1 MFCEN
6 CGKQLIR
13 GYQFCIECGTPV
25 PPEPSVEEPAENSAA
40 GETASSGRTLP
51 SVEPINNESGSL
63 VYCPNCGMHMQTS
76 NVFCE
81 KCGIRLSGSGGAD
94 DGAGSAGG
102 TVPMWNA
109 NPQPFGENLGD
120 YSDDELNQIDSFMNG
135 NGGINGYD
143 SAPADIMGGSGGI
156 SGGGMD
162 EIEALTQQL
171 ASFGASASEMPEI
184 GSVGHYSES
193 EPIRYQKEPELGQ
206 SREVEDFSM
215 GDDGG
220 SLFGSASDSGLPVIE
235 GASMD
240 EDPSKDISL
249 DPYAF
254 VNNVISD
261 SEPAY
266 TEPVAEEPAYNEP
279 VAEEPVYNEPVAEE
293 PAYNDFTAEE
303 PAYTEPVA
311 EEPVYNEPVAEEPAY
326 TEPVAE
332 EPAYNEPVAEEP
344 AYTEPIAEET
354 AYNEPV
360 AEEPAYNEPVAEEPV
375 YNEPVAEEPAYTEP
389 VAEEPVY
396 NEPVAEQPEDN
407 YFENEAPFMEEVA
420 PVIAEAPRYEPT
432 VSGYD
437 SPADSAAPEQPAEPE
452 QPKGNL
458 VYCRNCGQD
467 MYDTEAVCKNC
478 GAPYKGMYVPPRN
491 APSKTGSGAGGEKKG
506 GKKWI
511 PIAAASVVA
520 VGIAVVLIATTS
532 RPSDNANLTG
542 NNNLPVTQST
552 TTGNTDPVTDTSGQ
566 GGDNA
571 AISTDVNTA
580 EAVTTPVPA
589 SDETDPAISTDTHD
603 AADTTS
609 GVPDTS
615 EPVTGESTHGSGS
628 TSHTTKPTTTKP
640 TTTKPNTTKPTTTK
654 PTTTSTAKTTAYTT
668 KSTTATTSKPV
679 GVITSSK
686 VKSLEKDREA
696 IMDAAA
702 VMAGEIGKI
711 EMFAQNVIYA
721 IDNSSGSAD
730 TTRTAYY
737 SRDFAKNMLSIIKSG
752 KSDVDSAL
760 LKAEPSNSE
769 MDTAYD
775 SLKSLKKKYDA
786 YYNFIISPTGKASKF
801 GSECSTYLSAF
812 TNALSSGLK
821 FSKLTTSD
829 YSSGDSGVAY
839 AAAMSDAVTA
849 ANNAVSALSTLQTKL
864 TDLGSR
870 NFESGVVA
878 ELSKS
883 SVTKTYANA
892 AAYSMRV
899 KAYTL
904 MLAGAPDDY
913 SSALKSLTSANR
925 TLESLV
931 DSYSMIQE
939 NTFSNYKSESSDA
952 ISTAKSYI
960 SSVTKAIS

>member
-1 MFCEN
+1 
-6 CGKQLIR
+6 
-13 GYQFCIECGTPV
+13 
-25 PPEPSVEEPAENSAA
+25 
-40 GETASSGRTLP
+40 
-51 SVEPINNESGSL
+51 
-63 VYCPNCGMHMQTS
+63 
-76 NVFCE
+76 
-81 KCGIRLSGSGGAD
+81 
-94 DGAGSAGG
+94 
-102 TVPMWNA
+102 
-109 NPQPFGENLGD
+109 
-120 YSDDELNQIDSFMNG
+120 
-135 NGGINGYD
+135 
-143 SAPADIMGGSGGI
+143 
-156 SGGGMD
+156 
-162 EIEALTQQL
+162 
-171 ASFGASASEMPEI
+171 
-184 GSVGHYSES
+184 
-193 EPIRYQKEPELGQ
+193 
-206 SREVEDFSM
+206 
-215 GDDGG
+215 
-220 SLFGSASDSGLPVIE
+220 
-235 GASMD
+235 
-240 EDPSKDISL
+240 
-249 DPYAF
+249 
-254 VNNVISD
+254 
-261 SEPAY
+261 
-266 TEPVAEEPAYNEP
+266 
-279 VAEEPVYNEPVAEE
+279 
-293 PAYNDFTAEE
+293 FTAEQ

-311 EEPVYNEPVAEEPAY
+311 EEPVYNDFTAEQ
-326 TEPVAE
+326 
-332 EPAYNEPVAEEP
+332 
-344 AYTEPIAEET
+344 
-354 AYNEPV
+354 
-360 AEEPAYNEPVAEEPV
+360 
-375 YNEPVAEEPAYTEP
+375 PAYTEP

-396 NEPVAEQPEDN
+396 NDFAAEQPAYTEPAAEEPVNNEPAEQPEEN

-420 PVIAEAPRYEPT
+420 PVIEETPRYEPT

-437 SPADSAAPEQPAEPE
+437 SPADSLNSADSSAAPERSAEPE
-452 QPKGNL
+452 PPKGNL

-491 APSKTGSGAGGEKKG
+491 APSKTGSGAGAQKKG

-511 PIAAASVVA
+511 PIAAAAVVV
-520 VGIAVVLIATTS
+520 VGIVVVLIATTS
-532 RPSDNANLTG
+532 NPSDNANLTG

-552 TTGNTDPVTDTSGQ
+552 TAGSTDPVTDTSGQ
-566 GGDNA
+566 GGENN
-571 AISTDVNTA
+571 AISSDVNTEDTA
-580 EAVTTPVPA
+580 TTPVPTA
-589 SDETDPAISTDTHD
+589 DETDPVISSDTHD
-603 AADTTS
+603 VTDTTP
-609 GVPDTS
+609 GAPDTS
-615 EPVTGESTHGSGS
+615 EPVASDSS
-628 TSHTTKPTTTKP
+628 SSSNSSNSSSATSRTTKPTTTKST
-640 TTTKPNTTKPTTTK
+640 TTTKSG
-654 PTTTSTAKTTAYTT
+654 TTTSSSKTTAYTT
-668 KSTTATTSKPV
+668 RGTTTTTSKPV

-730 TTRTAYY
+730 TARTAYY

-752 KSDVDSAL
+752 KSDVDNAL

-769 MDTAYD
+769 MKTAYD

-821 FSKLTTSD
+821 YTKLVTSD
-829 YSSGDSGVAY
+829 YSSSDTNIAY
-839 AAAMSDAVTA
+839 AAMMSDAVTA

-864 TDLGSR
+864 TDLGSK

-892 AAYSMRV
+892 AAHSMRV

-904 MLAGAPDDY
+904 MLAGAPDSY

-939 NTFSNYKSESSDA
+939 NSFSNYKSESSDA